1 MSTTACS
8 PVFPAHTRQ
17 PVASG
22 PAAFGATRDF
32 TTGCQGAQSTR
43 RRRGSAVC
51 LVLTALALQGMG
63 LTATGEAR
71 SRAQDQ
77 GRPAPSRA
85 PAEPSG
91 PREPGDGLRVWLVTA
106 GPGDAVWE
114 HYGHN
119 ALRVLDTRTGRDVS
133 YNWGFFDFRQED
145 FIARFLQGS
154 MLYMVAEMRTDVMLD
169 QYREADR
176 EVVLQELDLTPIEKA
191 TLRDAADENAL
202 PRNRDFTYQYF
213 LDNCSTRVRDLLDR
227 VLGGALRRA
236 FEASATGLG
245 YRHHAR
251 RLTRVD
257 PLVYTGTNV
266 LLGTLADQP
275 ISAWE
280 ELFLPLALRD
290 RIRSVRITRDGETR
304 PLVRAEEVLASS
316 TRPPEPAEPPAWL
329 GRYLAFGLLLGVVFG
344 AGGSPRVRASTGLR
358 RGGLALAAGWSLLAG
373 GVGTIL
379 VLTLATD
386 HVFIW
391 WNENLFLFH
400 PLALGLGV
408 LLPLSTRSEA
418 WQRRAR
424 ALAVAVSVLGLAGL
438 LWQIAPAST
447 QQNAMFFALAVPP
460 HLGIA
465 WSLIRGGRRG
475 GPGRRP
481 CLTASAVAR
490 HPMDRPD
497 RPVRTHDQRDP
508 HPPRRGMLRS

>member
-1 MSTTACS
+1 MLRGHHMPNLLHRHAL
-8 PVFPAHTRQ
+8 
-17 PVASG
+17 SG
-22 PAAFGATRDF
+22 GRLAGLGATRGF

-43 RRRGSAVC
+43 RRRGSAAW
-51 LVLTALALQGMG
+51 LVLTALVLQGIG

-71 SRAQDQ
+71 SRAQD
-77 GRPAPSRA
+77 RPAPSRA

-91 PREPGDGLRVWLVTA
+91 PRERGDGLRVWLVTA

-154 MLYMVAEMRTDVMLD
+154 MLYMVAEMRTDVMID

-176 EVVLQELDLTPIEKA
+176 EVVLQELDLTPAEKA
-191 TLRDAADENAL
+191 LLRDAADENAL
-202 PRNRDFTYQYF
+202 PRNRDFTYEYF

-227 VLGGALRRA
+227 VLGGALTQA
-236 FEASATGLG
+236 FAAGATGLS
-245 YRHHAR
+245 YRDHAR
-251 RLTRVD
+251 RLTQVD
-257 PLVYTGTNV
+257 RLVYTGTNV

-316 TRPPEPAEPPAWL
+316 MRPPEPAEPPAWL
-329 GRYLAFGLLLGVVFG
+329 GRYLALGLLLGVVFG
-344 AGGSPRVRASTGLR
+344 AGASPRVRASTGLR
-358 RGGLALAAGWSLLAG
+358 RGVLALAAGWSLLAG

-418 WQRRAR
+418 CHRRAR

-447 QQNAMFFALAVPP
+447 QQNAMFFALALPP

-465 WSLIRGGRRG
+465 WSLCRGRAGAEADRAD
-475 GPGRRP
+475 GP
-481 CLTASAVAR
+481 V
-490 HPMDRPD
+490 
-497 RPVRTHDQRDP
+497 
-508 HPPRRGMLRS
+508 